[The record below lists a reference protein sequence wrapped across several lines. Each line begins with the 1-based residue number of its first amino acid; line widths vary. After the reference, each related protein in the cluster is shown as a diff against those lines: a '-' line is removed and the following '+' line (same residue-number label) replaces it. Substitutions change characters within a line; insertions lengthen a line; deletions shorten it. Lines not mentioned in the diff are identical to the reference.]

1 MTAAIASQHPDASV
15 ADVTILTI
23 DDGTNRRA
31 RFGLSYACGSGPSSV
46 FLKAHAPGHRIVHLR
61 NGNLFNE
68 ARLFR
73 SGVTLP
79 VDHPLV
85 YKAIVDYLRL
95 DFLLVMEDLTRRG
108 ADPRDATRPMTVDQ
122 VAHGL
127 RGLARLH
134 SRYWGL
140 SRKTHPQLRWV
151 KTWQPGKGWQIG
163 LRKRIPIGLQR
174 GAQTL
179 PQVVLDLSGDAIVDL
194 WSGYVRTLSTGPMTL
209 LHGDAHIGNTYVLPD
224 GDVGFLDWQVLRR
237 GNWSQDVGY
246 FLVSAL
252 TEEDRRNHETALLQV
267 YRGALEV
274 PQHAVADNGT
284 GLAAVPQY
292 ACLRPGDLVI
302 DTGDRRLAVAGDLPG
317 SGPAVCRRVC
327 RAGHRVG
334 IAPHGGLTTLSL
346 CEGVAAIDRVGLPG
360 NPGGRI

>member
-1 MTAAIASQHPDASV
+1 MTAAIASHHPDARV
-15 ADVTILTI
+15 ADVAILTI

-31 RFGLSYACGSGPSSV
+31 RFGLSYASGSGPASV

-68 ARLFR
+68 ARLFA

-85 YKAIVDYLRL
+85 YKSIVDYLRL

-108 ADPRDATRPMTVDQ
+108 ADPRDATRPMTVEQ

-140 SRKTHPQLRWV
+140 SRNTHPQLRWV
-151 KTWQPGKGWQIG
+151 KTWKPGKGWQVG
-163 LRKRIPIGLQR
+163 LRKRIPIGLER

-179 PQVVLDLSGDAIVDL
+179 PLKWAELDGDDIVNM
-194 WSGYVRTLSTGPMTL
+194 WSRYVGTLSRGPMTL

-252 TEEDRRNHETALLQV
+252 TEEDRRSHESALLEV

-274 PQHAVADNGT
+274 PAAAVADSRT
-284 GLAAVPQY
+284 GLAAVPRC
-292 ACLRPGDLVI
+292 ARLRSGDLVI
-302 DTGDRRLAVAGDLPG
+302 DARDRRLAVEGYLPG
-317 SGPAVCRRVC
+317 TGPAFCCCVRRAGLPCRRC
-327 RAGHRVG
+327 RQ
-334 IAPHGGLTTLSL
+334 
-346 CEGVAAIDRVGLPG
+346 
-360 NPGGRI
+360 

>member
-1 MTAAIASQHPDASV
+1 M
-15 ADVTILTI
+15 
-23 DDGTNRRA
+23 
-31 RFGLSYACGSGPSSV
+31 
-46 FLKAHAPGHRIVHLR
+46 
-61 NGNLFNE
+61 
-68 ARLFR
+68 
-73 SGVTLP
+73 TLP

-127 RGLARLH
+127 RALARLH

-140 SRKTHPQLRWV
+140 SRKTHPQLHWV
-151 KTWQPGKGWQIG
+151 KTWKPGKGWQIG

-179 PQVVLDLSGDAIVDL
+179 PKVVLDLSGDAIVDL

-252 TEEDRRNHETALLQV
+252 TAEDRRNHETALIEV

-274 PQHAVADNGT
+274 PQQQLPTMEQVWLQYRSTPAY
-284 GLAAVPQY
+284 GLAIWLSTLGTDGWQSREISLALAQRFAAAFVELDTLT
-292 ACLRPGDLVI
+292 ALRH
-302 DTGDRRLAVAGDLPG
+302 LAD
-317 SGPAVCRRVC
+317 
-327 RAGHRVG
+327 
-334 IAPHGGLTTLSL
+334 
-346 CEGVAAIDRVGLPG
+346 
-360 NPGGRI
+360 

>member
-1 MTAAIASQHPDASV
+1 MTAAIASHHPEAQV
-15 ADVTILTI
+15 ADVSILTI

-31 RFGLSYACGSGPSSV
+31 RFGLNYIAGSGPASV

-68 ARLFR
+68 ARLFA

-85 YKAIVDYLRL
+85 YKSIVDYLRL

-134 SRYWGL
+134 SQYWGL

-151 KTWQPGKGWQIG
+151 KTWKPSKGWQVG
-163 LRKRIPIGLQR
+163 LRKRIPIGLER

-179 PQVVLDLSGDAIVDL
+179 PPAVLDLDGDAIVDR
-194 WSGYVRTLSTGPMTL
+194 WSRYVGTLSSGPMTL

-252 TEEDRRNHETALLQV
+252 TAEDRRSNETALLEM
-267 YRGALEV
+267 YRGSLEIPNAQLPTEEQAWLQYRAASV
-274 PQHAVADNGT
+274 Y
-284 GLAAVPQY
+284 GLAIWLSTLGTDGWQSREISMTLAQRFAAAFVELD
-292 ACLRPGDLVI
+292 CLSALQ
-302 DTGDRRLAVAGDLPG
+302 
-317 SGPAVCRRVC
+317 
-327 RAGHRVG
+327 H
-334 IAPHGGLTTLSL
+334 IA
-346 CEGVAAIDRVGLPG
+346 D
-360 NPGGRI
+360 